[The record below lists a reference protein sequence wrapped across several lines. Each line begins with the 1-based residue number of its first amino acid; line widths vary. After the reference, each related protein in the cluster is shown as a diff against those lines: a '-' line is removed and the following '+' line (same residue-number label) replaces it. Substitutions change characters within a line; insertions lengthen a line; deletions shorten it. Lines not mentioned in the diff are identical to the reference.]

1 MSRRRTTRTP
11 RPTPAARVCETPRC
25 DNPAADGW
33 GICRGCYSATAGRL
47 SDLGGPWLVELGI
60 TLTGR
65 SQIGPE
71 SVGGRSAET
80 ALPLSVT
87 ASREMA
93 SLRALLVS
101 WCLLLRDEAGAPIPA
116 DSIPAMAEHCR
127 NWLDWLAKHPAVGEM
142 VDEMRQQWR
151 SVERAIDLPAE
162 SRVFAGPC
170 PVEDCPGEVWAIFP
184 IDEWKPPVCRCRDCG
199 ARWNTTQWDRLGRLM
214 GRQMNEGSARRFA
227 AVVLDQKVSS

>member
-80 ALPLSVT
+80 ALPLSLSEW
-87 ASREMA
+87 AAQGDHRIEDWPDA
-93 SLRALLVS
+93 WGRYRS
-101 WCLLLRDEAGAPIPA
+101 WYVPPGA
-116 DSIPAMAEHCR
+116 DK
-127 NWLDWLAKHPAVGEM
+127 L
-142 VDEMRQQWR
+142 
-151 SVERAIDLPAE
+151 
-162 SRVFAGPC
+162 
-170 PVEDCPGEVWAIFP
+170 
-184 IDEWKPPVCRCRDCG
+184 
-199 ARWNTTQWDRLGRLM
+199 
-214 GRQMNEGSARRFA
+214 
-227 AVVLDQKVSS
+227 